1 MNSST
6 HHTSAYELINSSLS
20 FDTCIEGDLHQRQ
33 EVLVYYYLN
42 GMLRQVDEI
51 KEYRY
56 VIMIT
61 MLLLLMMMRI
71 MIRMM
76 IFMMIVMVIMMID
89 SDYDDNYDDTG

>member
-6 HHTSAYELINSSLS
+6 HHPSAYELINSSLS

-61 MLLLLMMMRI
+61 MLLLMMM
-71 MIRMM
+71 MM
-76 IFMMIVMVIMMID
+76 MTMMLAVIKILR
-89 SDYDDNYDDTG
+89 